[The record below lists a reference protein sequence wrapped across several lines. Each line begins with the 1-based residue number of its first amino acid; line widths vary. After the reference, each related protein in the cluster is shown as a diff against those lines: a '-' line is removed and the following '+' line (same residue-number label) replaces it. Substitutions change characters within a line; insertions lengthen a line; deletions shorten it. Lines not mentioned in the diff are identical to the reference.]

1 LIGAE
6 TFVQQERFQKKTFR
20 PRHILRK
27 KSLVIS
33 FEFYQESTQS
43 FFNTKK
49 ENSMKTR
56 LL

>member
-6 TFVQQERFQKKTFR
+6 TFVQQERFQKKTFC

-27 KSLVIS
+27 NSLVIS

-43 FFNTKK
+43 FLIRKK
-49 ENSMKTR
+49 KIP
-56 LL
+56 